1 MQKKIEAEEEKE
13 TELYDKFMCY
23 CQNGA
28 GALKASVDAAETK
41 IPQVEAEISTKT
53 AEKAQLESDIVQHKA
68 DREAAKTAM
77 AEATSLR
84 EKEAAAFATESTETK
99 TNIAATGKAI
109 TAVEKGMGS
118 AFLQTAAAS
127 ELKKFVLNGNLD
139 DDQRETITAF
149 LSEDDSYAPQSGQIT
164 GILKQMK
171 DTMEASLSDAEKA
184 EAVAIANYEELM
196 KAKTKEIAAAT
207 EAIEDKVQR
216 TGSVAA
222 EVVNLKED
230 LDDTQ
235 KALAEDKAFA
245 ANLDSMC
252 ATKQKEWAARQEM
265 RGEEKLALA
274 DTINLLNDDDA
285 LELFKKTLP
294 SASLL
299 QVTVSSHEL
308 LKSAAAILK
317 VSHKGKRDPRMSF
330 LALALRGKSV
340 DMSKFVK
347 MMEEMIDTL
356 NKEQETDDSKKEH
369 CEKEFD
375 MSEDEKKTIERAIG
389 KIEAAIAEN
398 KEAIAALTAD
408 IEALAKGI
416 KESDK
421 DVAEATEQRKE
432 ENEDYQTAVAAN
444 SAAVELIGVAKNRM
458 NKFYN
463 PKLYKAAPKR
473 EITEDERNMLAAGG
487 TLAPTTAPGGIAGT
501 GVTVFLQTSK
511 KEAPPPPP
519 ETFGAYAKKSGE
531 SGGVIA
537 MMDGLI
543 ADVEKE
549 LHEMEFEEKDAQKD
563 YERFM
568 KDSAEKR
575 ADDSKAMANKGAVKA
590 DTEATLQKNEEALH
604 AKMAEAMSNG
614 QYIAQ
619 LHGECDWLISNFETR
634 KEMRAEEVENLHKAI
649 ATLQGADYALV
660 QKASRSFLRKVSQH
674 A

>member
-1 MQKKIEAEEEKE
+1 MEIE
-13 TELYDKFMCY
+13 
-23 CQNGA
+23 
-28 GALKASVDAAETK
+28 
-41 IPQVEAEISTKT
+41 
-53 AEKAQLESDIVQHKA
+53 
-68 DREAAKTAM
+68 
-77 AEATSLR
+77 
-84 EKEAAAFATESTETK
+84 
-99 TNIAATGKAI
+99 
-109 TAVEKGMGS
+109 
-118 AFLQTAAAS
+118 
-127 ELKKFVLNGNLD
+127 
-139 DDQRETITAF
+139 
-149 LSEDDSYAPQSGQIT
+149 
-164 GILKQMK
+164 
-171 DTMEASLSDAEKA
+171 
-184 EAVAIANYEELM
+184 
-196 KAKTKEIAAAT
+196 AAT

-216 TGSVAA
+216 SGSVAM
-222 EVVNLKED
+222 EIVNLKED

-308 LKSAAAILK
+308 LKSAAATLK
-317 VSHKGKRDPRMSF
+317 VSRKFKRDPRMSF
-330 LALALRGKSV
+330 LALALRGKQV

-347 MMEEMIDTL
+347 MMEDMIDAL
-356 NKEQETDDSKKEH
+356 HKEQETDDSKKEH

-375 MSEDEKKTIERAIG
+375 VSEDQKKAIERAIG

-408 IEALAKGI
+408 IEALADGI

-432 ENEDYQTAVAAN
+432 ENEDYQTTLAAN

-487 TLAPTTAPGGIAGT
+487 TLAPTVAPGGIAGT
-501 GVTVFLQTSK
+501 GVAVFLQTSK

-519 ETFGAYAKKSGE
+519 ETFGAYSKKSEE

-537 MMDGLI
+537 MMDSLI

-549 LHEMEFEEKDAQKD
+549 LH
-563 YERFM
+563 
-568 KDSAEKR
+568 
-575 ADDSKAMANKGAVKA
+575 
-590 DTEATLQKNEEALH
+590 
-604 AKMAEAMSNG
+604 
-614 QYIAQ
+614 
-619 LHGECDWLISNFETR
+619 
-634 KEMRAEEVENLHKAI
+634 
-649 ATLQGADYALV
+649 
-660 QKASRSFLRKVSQH
+660 
-674 A
+674 

>member
-1 MQKKIEAEEEKE
+1 MQKKIDAEEEKE

-23 CQNGA
+23 CENGA
-28 GALKASVDAAETK
+28 GALQASVDAAEKK
-41 IPQVEAEISTKT
+41 IPEVESAISTKS
-53 AEKAQLESDIVQHKA
+53 AEKEQLASDIVTHKA

-77 AEATSLR
+77 STATSLR

-118 AFLQTAAAS
+118 AFLQTTAAS
-127 ELKKFVLNGNLD
+127 VLKNFVLNGKLD
-139 DDQRETITAF
+139 DEQRETITSF
-149 LSEDDSYAPQSGQIT
+149 LSDDDSYAPQSGQIT

-184 EAVAIANYEELM
+184 EAVAIANYDELM

-216 TGSVAA
+216 SGSVAV
-222 EVVNLKED
+222 ELVNLKED
-230 LDDTQ
+230 LDDT
-235 KALAEDKAFA
+235 KTALEEDKTFLL
-245 ANLDSMC
+245 NLDSMC

-265 RGEEKLALA
+265 RGQEKLALA
-274 DTINLLNDDDA
+274 DTIKILNDDDA

-299 QVTVSSHEL
+299 QVKVTSREE
-308 LKSAAAILK
+308 LKSAMATLK
-317 VSHKGKRDPRMSF
+317 GSRMFRRDPRMSF
-330 LALALRGKSV
+330 LALALRGKQV

-347 MMEEMIDTL
+347 MMEEMIDAL
-356 NKEQETDDSKKEH
+356 HKEQETDDSKKEH

-375 MSEDEKKTIERAIG
+375 LSEDEKKAIERAMG

-398 KEAIAALTAD
+398 KEAITALTTD
-408 IEALAKGI
+408 IEALADGI
-416 KESDK
+416 KELDK

-432 ENEDYQTAVAAN
+432 ENSDYQVALAAN

-473 EITEDERNMLAAGG
+473 EITDAERLELAAGG
-487 TLAPTTAPGGIAGT
+487 TLAPTAAPGGIAGT

-549 LHEMEFEEKDAQKD
+549 IHEMEFEEKDAQKD
-563 YERFM
+563 YELFM
-568 KDSAEKR
+568 KDSAEKC
-575 ADDSKAMANKGAVKA
+575 ADDSKAMADKGAVKA
-590 DTEATLQKNEEALH
+590 DTEAMLQKNEEALH
-604 AKMAEAMSNG
+604 AKTAEAMANG

-634 KEMRAEEVENLHKAI
+634 KEMRAEEIENLHKAI

-660 QKASRSFLRKVSQH
+660 QKSSRSFLCKVSQH

>member
-1 MQKKIEAEEEKE
+1 MEIE
-13 TELYDKFMCY
+13 
-23 CQNGA
+23 
-28 GALKASVDAAETK
+28 
-41 IPQVEAEISTKT
+41 
-53 AEKAQLESDIVQHKA
+53 
-68 DREAAKTAM
+68 
-77 AEATSLR
+77 
-84 EKEAAAFATESTETK
+84 
-99 TNIAATGKAI
+99 
-109 TAVEKGMGS
+109 
-118 AFLQTAAAS
+118 
-127 ELKKFVLNGNLD
+127 
-139 DDQRETITAF
+139 
-149 LSEDDSYAPQSGQIT
+149 
-164 GILKQMK
+164 
-171 DTMEASLSDAEKA
+171 
-184 EAVAIANYEELM
+184 
-196 KAKTKEIAAAT
+196 AAT

-216 TGSVAA
+216 SGSVAM
-222 EVVNLKED
+222 EIVNLAED
-230 LDDTQ
+230 LDDTK
-235 KALAEDKAFA
+235 KALEEDKAFA

-299 QVTVSSHEL
+299 QVTVSSREVL
-308 LKSAAAILK
+308 RSAAATLK
-317 VSHKGKRDPRMSF
+317 ASRRLKRDPRMSF
-330 LALALRGKSV
+330 LALALRGKQV
-340 DMSKFVK
+340 NMDKFVK
-347 MMEEMIDTL
+347 MMEEMIDVL
-356 NKEQETDDSKKEH
+356 HKEQETDDSKKEH

-375 MSEDEKKTIERAIG
+375 VSEDEKKTIERAIG
-389 KIEAAIAEN
+389 KVEAAIAEN

-408 IEALAKGI
+408 IEALAEGI

-432 ENEDYQTAVAAN
+432 ENEDYQTTLAAN

-487 TLAPTTAPGGIAGT
+487 TLAPTAGPGGIAGT

-511 KEAPPPPP
+511 KDAPPPPP

-549 LHEMEFEEKDAQKD
+549 IHEMEFEEKDAQKD
-563 YERFM
+563 YELFM

-575 ADDSKAMANKGAVKA
+575 ADDSKAMADKSAVKA

-619 LHGECDWLISNFETR
+619 LHGECDWLMSNFETR
-634 KEMRAEEVENLHKAI
+634 EEMRAEEVENLHKAI

-660 QKASRSFLRKVSQH
+660 QKSSRNFLRKVSQH

>member
-1 MQKKIEAEEEKE
+1 MQKKIDDEEAKE

-23 CQNGA
+23 CENGA
-28 GALKASVDAAETK
+28 GALKASVEAAETK
-41 IPQVEAEISTKT
+41 IPQVEASISTKT

-68 DREAAKTAM
+68 DREAAKAAM

-84 EKEAAAFATESTETK
+84 EKEASAFATESTETK

-118 AFLQTAAAS
+118 AFLQTTAAS
-127 ELKKFVLNGNLD
+127 VLKKFVLNGNLD
-139 DDQRETITAF
+139 DDQREAITAF

-184 EAVAIANYEELM
+184 EATAIANYEELM

-216 TGSVAA
+216 SGSVAV
-222 EVVNLKED
+222 ELVNLKED
-230 LDDTQ
+230 LDDT
-235 KALAEDKAFA
+235 KTSLEEDKKFA

-252 ATKQKEWAARQEM
+252 ATKKKEWAARQEM
-265 RGEEKLALA
+265 RGQEKLALA
-274 DTINLLNDDDA
+274 DTIKILNDDDA

-299 QVTVSSHEL
+299 QVTVTSHEL

-317 VSHKGKRDPRMSF
+317 ASRKFKRDPRMSF
-330 LALALRGKSV
+330 LALALRGKQV
-340 DMSKFVK
+340 DMGKFTK
-347 MMEEMIDTL
+347 MMEDMIDAL
-356 NKEQETDDSKKEH
+356 GKEQETDDSKKEH
-369 CEKEFD
+369 CLAEFD
-375 MSEDEKKTIERAIG
+375 ASEDEKKTIERALG

-398 KEAIAALTAD
+398 KEAIAAMTAD
-408 IEALAKGI
+408 IEALADGI
-416 KESDK
+416 KENDK

-432 ENEDYQTAVAAN
+432 ENEDYQTTLAAN

-473 EITEDERNMLAAGG
+473 ELTDDERNMLAAGG
-487 TLAPTTAPGGIAGT
+487 TLAPTAAPGGIAGT
-501 GVTVFLQTSK
+501 VVTVLLQTSQNV
-511 KEAPPPPP
+511 APPPPP
-519 ETFGAYAKKSGE
+519 ETFGAYSKKSGE

-537 MMDGLI
+537 MMDSLI

-549 LHEMEFEEKDAQKD
+549 IHEMEFEEKDAQKD

-575 ADDSKAMANKGAVKA
+575 AGDSKAMADKDGVKA

-604 AKMAEAMSNG
+604 AKTAEAMANG

-634 KEMRAEEVENLHKAI
+634 KEMRTEEVENLHKAI

-660 QKASRSFLRKVSQH
+660 QKSSRNFLRKVSQH

>member
-1 MQKKIEAEEEKE
+1 MEIE
-13 TELYDKFMCY
+13 
-23 CQNGA
+23 
-28 GALKASVDAAETK
+28 
-41 IPQVEAEISTKT
+41 
-53 AEKAQLESDIVQHKA
+53 
-68 DREAAKTAM
+68 
-77 AEATSLR
+77 
-84 EKEAAAFATESTETK
+84 
-99 TNIAATGKAI
+99 
-109 TAVEKGMGS
+109 
-118 AFLQTAAAS
+118 
-127 ELKKFVLNGNLD
+127 
-139 DDQRETITAF
+139 
-149 LSEDDSYAPQSGQIT
+149 
-164 GILKQMK
+164 
-171 DTMEASLSDAEKA
+171 
-184 EAVAIANYEELM
+184 
-196 KAKTKEIAAAT
+196 AAT

-216 TGSVAA
+216 SGSVAM
-222 EVVNLKED
+222 EIVNLKED

-299 QVTVSSHEL
+299 QVTVSSHEV

-317 VSHKGKRDPRMSF
+317 VSRKFKRDPRMSF

-375 MSEDEKKTIERAIG
+375 ASEDEKKTIERAIG

-432 ENEDYQTAVAAN
+432 ENEDYQTTMAAN

-473 EITEDERNMLAAGG
+473 EITDDESNMLAAGG
-487 TLAPTTAPGGIAGT
+487 TLAPTAAPGGIAGT
-501 GVTVFLQTSK
+501 GVAVFLQTSK
-511 KEAPPPPP
+511 KDIAAPPP
-519 ETFGAYAKKSGE
+519 ETFGAYSKKSEE

-537 MMDGLI
+537 MMD
-543 ADVEKE
+543 
-549 LHEMEFEEKDAQKD
+549 
-563 YERFM
+563 
-568 KDSAEKR
+568 
-575 ADDSKAMANKGAVKA
+575 
-590 DTEATLQKNEEALH
+590 
-604 AKMAEAMSNG
+604 
-614 QYIAQ
+614 
-619 LHGECDWLISNFETR
+619 
-634 KEMRAEEVENLHKAI
+634 
-649 ATLQGADYALV
+649 
-660 QKASRSFLRKVSQH
+660 
-674 A
+674 